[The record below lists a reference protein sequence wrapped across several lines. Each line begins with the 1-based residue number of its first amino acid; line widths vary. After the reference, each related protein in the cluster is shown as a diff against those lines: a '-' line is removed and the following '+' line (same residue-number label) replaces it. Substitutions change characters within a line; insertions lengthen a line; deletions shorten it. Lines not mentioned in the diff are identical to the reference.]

1 MNKFFIFVSA
11 LLTAQATFAGDITG
25 TVHAEP
31 KAGADEN
38 QSATRAAYA
47 SRKFRFVER
56 VDYAAMRDFVVY
68 LEGKV
73 GTNTIPTNTIKITT
87 TRVAQNGAAFT
98 PHILPLM
105 AGTTVEW
112 PNQDDIFHNV
122 FSDSDAKKFD
132 LELYKG
138 NPPEKRV
145 TFSRAGKVD
154 VYCSIHANMHCIV
167 LVMEN
172 PFFAMTDA
180 NGNYTISNVPPGT
193 YKLKAWH
200 ERLPADERAIVVPT
214 NGVIKADF
222 TLTIKNLPK
231 Y

>member
-1 MNKFFIFVSA
+1 NA
-11 LLTAQATFAGDITG
+11 
-25 TVHAEP
+25 
-31 KAGADEN
+31 
-38 QSATRAAYA
+38 
-47 SRKFRFVER
+47 
-56 VDYAAMRDFVVY
+56 
-68 LEGKV
+68 
-73 GTNTIPTNTIKITT
+73 IPTNTIKITT
-87 TRVAQNGAAFT
+87 TRVAQTGAVFT

-112 PNQDDIFHNV
+112 PNQDNIFHNV

-200 ERLPADERAIVVPT
+200 ERLPADEREIVVPT